1 MSSSNMLNKNGKG
14 RDSLFA
20 PDFREKALIFSP
32 LSMTVAVGLLHVGF
46 IKLRFTLLD
55 LQI

>member
-1 MSSSNMLNKNGKG
+1 MLNKNGNS

-20 PDFREKALIFSP
+20 PDFREKALIFLH
-32 LSMTVAVGLLHVGF
+32 LSMTVAMGLLHVGF

>member
-1 MSSSNMLNKNGKG
+1 MLNKNGKS

-20 PDFREKALIFSP
+20 PDFREKALIFSH

-55 LQI
+55 LHM

>member
-1 MSSSNMLNKNGKG
+1 MLNKNGKS

-20 PDFREKALIFSP
+20 PDFKEKALIFSP
-32 LSMTVAVGLLHVGF
+32 FSMTVAVGLLHMGF

-55 LQI
+55 SQI